1 MNREVLLVIY
11 AIVLVIF
18 LCLSFFFSSADM
30 AYGSVDQF
38 RFKSALE
45 KSPEKEKKILRGKE
59 LALHYDRTIATIL
72 FCNDMV
78 NAGLDSVATL
88 FGVNLCMLLLSDH
101 PNVLA
106 LSDTWGLVASM
117 VVLVMKI
124 TFGEIVP
131 KSISKVINLKLS
143 ILYSGVIK
151 FLIYLF
157 TPLTFPIA
165 KLADLLARLFSK
177 NVVDVSIAEDDL
189 HEMVDDIENQGSV
202 DEEKASMLHETI
214 KYTRTEAKE
223 VMTPRIDIIAIDKN
237 DDIEEIIKEGKI
249 FRHSRIPVY
258 EDTIDNIIGF
268 ITVKSLMAKYLNQE
282 EIVLDELLI
291 EPLRFPQSKEI
302 NDIMR
307 IFKKKKR
314 HFAIIMDE
322 YGGVDGILTMEDIL
336 EEIVGEIWDERDRPN
351 DPIVERKD
359 RSYII
364 DGTVTVEDFC
374 DLFEIP
380 FEDVNTDYLTV
391 AGFIVELLG
400 DHFAKVNDILTF
412 EGVQIK
418 VIAID
423 ENGAVSRVLCKKI
436 KEEDK

>member
-45 KSPEKEKKILRGKE
+45 KTPEKEKKILCGKE

-223 VMTPRIDIIAIDKN
+223 VMTPRVDIIAIDKN

-258 EDTIDNIIGF
+258 ENTIDNIIGF

-282 EIVLDELLI
+282 EIDLDELLI

-359 RSYII
+359 HSYII

>member
-45 KSPEKEKKILRGKE
+45 KTPEKEKKILRGKE

-223 VMTPRIDIIAIDKN
+223 VMTPRVDIIAIDKN

-258 EDTIDNIIGF
+258 ENTIDNIIGF

-282 EIVLDELLI
+282 EIDLDELLI

-307 IFKKKKR
+307 IFKKKKT

-359 RSYII
+359 HSYII

>member
-45 KSPEKEKKILRGKE
+45 KTPEKEKKILRGKE

-88 FGVNLCMLLLSDH
+88 FGVNLCMLILSDH

-151 FLIYLF
+151 FLIYLL

-223 VMTPRIDIIAIDKN
+223 VMTPRVDIIAIDKN

-258 EDTIDNIIGF
+258 ENTIDNIIGF

-282 EIVLDELLI
+282 EIDLDELLI

-359 RSYII
+359 HSYII

>member
-177 NVVDVSIAEDDL
+177 HVVDVSIAEDDL

-223 VMTPRIDIIAIDKN
+223 VMTPRVDIIAIDKN

-258 EDTIDNIIGF
+258 ENTIDNIIGF

-359 RSYII
+359 HSYII

-391 AGFIVELLG
+391 AGFVVELLG

>member
-223 VMTPRIDIIAIDKN
+223 VMTPRVDIIAIDKN

-258 EDTIDNIIGF
+258 ENTIDNIIGF

-359 RSYII
+359 HSYII

>member
-18 LCLSFFFSSADM
+18 LCLSFVFSSADM

-223 VMTPRIDIIAIDKN
+223 VMTPRVDIIAIDKN

-258 EDTIDNIIGF
+258 ENTIDNIIGF

-282 EIVLDELLI
+282 EIDIDELLI

-359 RSYII
+359 HSYII

>member
-106 LSDTWGLVASM
+106 LSDTWGLVTSM

-223 VMTPRIDIIAIDKN
+223 VMTPRVDIIAIDKN

-258 EDTIDNIIGF
+258 ENTIDNIIGF

-282 EIVLDELLI
+282 EIDLNELLI

-359 RSYII
+359 HSYII

-436 KEEDK
+436 EEEDK

>member
-59 LALHYDRTIATIL
+59 LALHYDRTITTIL

-165 KLADLLARLFSK
+165 KLADLIARLFSK

-223 VMTPRIDIIAIDKN
+223 VMTPRVDIIAIDKN

-258 EDTIDNIIGF
+258 ENTIDNIIGF

-282 EIVLDELLI
+282 EIDLDELLI

-359 RSYII
+359 HSYII

-436 KEEDK
+436 EEEDK

>member
-88 FGVNLCMLLLSDH
+88 FGVNLCMLILSDH

-117 VVLVMKI
+117 VVFVMKI

-223 VMTPRIDIIAIDKN
+223 VMTPRVDIIAIDKN

-258 EDTIDNIIGF
+258 ENTIDNIIGF

-282 EIVLDELLI
+282 EIDLDELLI

-359 RSYII
+359 HSYII

-391 AGFIVELLG
+391 AGFVVELLG

>member
-1 MNREVLLVIY
+1 M
-11 AIVLVIF
+11 
-18 LCLSFFFSSADM
+18 
-30 AYGSVDQF
+30 
-38 RFKSALE
+38 
-45 KSPEKEKKILRGKE
+45 RGKE

-106 LSDTWGLVASM
+106 LYDTWGLVASM

-223 VMTPRIDIIAIDKN
+223 VMTPRVDIIAIDKN
-237 DDIEEIIKEGKI
+237 DDIEEIIKDGKI

-258 EDTIDNIIGF
+258 ENTIDNIIGF

-282 EIVLDELLI
+282 EIDLDELLI

-359 RSYII
+359 HSYII

>member
-45 KSPEKEKKILRGKE
+45 KTPEKEKKILRGKE

-223 VMTPRIDIIAIDKN
+223 VMTPRVDIIAIDKN

-258 EDTIDNIIGF
+258 ENTIDNIIGF

-359 RSYII
+359 HSYII

-436 KEEDK
+436 KG

>member
-45 KSPEKEKKILRGKE
+45 KTPEKEKKILRGKE
-59 LALHYDRTIATIL
+59 LALHYDRTITTIL

-177 NVVDVSIAEDDL
+177 HVVDVSIAEDDL

-223 VMTPRIDIIAIDKN
+223 VMTPRVDIIAIDKN

-258 EDTIDNIIGF
+258 ENTIDNIIGF

-359 RSYII
+359 HSYII

-436 KEEDK
+436 EEEDK

>member
-88 FGVNLCMLLLSDH
+88 FGVNLCMLILSDH

-189 HEMVDDIENQGSV
+189 HEMVDDIEKQGSV

-223 VMTPRIDIIAIDKN
+223 VMTPRVDIIAIDKN

-258 EDTIDNIIGF
+258 ENTIDNIIGF

-282 EIVLDELLI
+282 EIDLDERLI

-359 RSYII
+359 HSYII

>member
-143 ILYSGVIK
+143 ILYSGVII

-177 NVVDVSIAEDDL
+177 HVVDVSIAEDDL

-223 VMTPRIDIIAIDKN
+223 VMTPRVDIIAIDKN

-258 EDTIDNIIGF
+258 ENTIDNIIGF

-359 RSYII
+359 HSYII

-391 AGFIVELLG
+391 AGFVVELLG

>member
-45 KSPEKEKKILRGKE
+45 KSPKKEKKILRGKE

-223 VMTPRIDIIAIDKN
+223 VMTPRVDIIAIDKN
-237 DDIEEIIKEGKI
+237 DDIEEIIKEGTI

-258 EDTIDNIIGF
+258 ENTIDNIIGF

-282 EIVLDELLI
+282 EIDLDELLI

-359 RSYII
+359 HSYII

>member
-45 KSPEKEKKILRGKE
+45 KTPEKEKKILRGKE

-88 FGVNLCMLLLSDH
+88 FGVNLCMLLLSYH

-177 NVVDVSIAEDDL
+177 HVVDVSIAEDDL

-223 VMTPRIDIIAIDKN
+223 VMTPRVDIIAIDKN

-258 EDTIDNIIGF
+258 ENTIDNIIGF

-282 EIVLDELLI
+282 EIDLDELLI

-359 RSYII
+359 HSYII

-423 ENGAVSRVLCKKI
+423 ENGAVSRVLCKK
-436 KEEDK
+436 

>member
-45 KSPEKEKKILRGKE
+45 KSPEQAKKILRGKE

-223 VMTPRIDIIAIDKN
+223 VMTPRVDIIAIDKN

-258 EDTIDNIIGF
+258 ENTIDNIIGF

-282 EIVLDELLI
+282 EIDLDELLI

-359 RSYII
+359 HSYII

>member
-117 VVLVMKI
+117 VVLVLKI

-223 VMTPRIDIIAIDKN
+223 VMTPRVDIIAIDKN

-258 EDTIDNIIGF
+258 ENTIDNIIGF

-359 RSYII
+359 HSYII

-374 DLFEIP
+374 DLFEIS

>member
-117 VVLVMKI
+117 VVLVLKI

-223 VMTPRIDIIAIDKN
+223 VMTPRVDIIAIDKN

-258 EDTIDNIIGF
+258 ENTIDNIIGF

-359 RSYII
+359 HSYII

-374 DLFEIP
+374 DLFEIS

-436 KEEDK
+436 EEEDK

>member
-117 VVLVMKI
+117 VFLVMKI

-202 DEEKASMLHETI
+202 DEAKASMLNETI
-214 KYTRTEAKE
+214 KDTRTEAKE
-223 VMTPRIDIIAIDKN
+223 VMTPRVDIIAIDKN

-258 EDTIDNIIGF
+258 ENTIDNIIGF

-282 EIVLDELLI
+282 EINLDELLI

-359 RSYII
+359 HSYII

>member
-117 VVLVMKI
+117 VVLVLKI

-223 VMTPRIDIIAIDKN
+223 VMTPRVDIIAIDKN

-258 EDTIDNIIGF
+258 ENTIDNIIGF

-282 EIVLDELLI
+282 EIDLDELLI

-359 RSYII
+359 HSYII

-374 DLFEIP
+374 DLFEIS

>member
-258 EDTIDNIIGF
+258 ENTIDNIIGF

-359 RSYII
+359 HSYII

>member
-59 LALHYDRTIATIL
+59 LALHYDRTITTIL

-177 NVVDVSIAEDDL
+177 HVVDVSIAEDDL

-258 EDTIDNIIGF
+258 ENTIDNIIGF

-282 EIVLDELLI
+282 EIDLDELLI

-359 RSYII
+359 HSYII

-436 KEEDK
+436 EEEDK

>member
-45 KSPEKEKKILRGKE
+45 KTPEKEKKILRGKE

-223 VMTPRIDIIAIDKN
+223 VMTPRVDIIAIDKN
-237 DDIEEIIKEGKI
+237 DDIEEIIKEGKL

-258 EDTIDNIIGF
+258 ENTIDNIIGF

-282 EIVLDELLI
+282 EIDLDELLI

-307 IFKKKKR
+307 IFKKKKT

-359 RSYII
+359 HSYII

>member
-143 ILYSGVIK
+143 ILYSSVIK

-223 VMTPRIDIIAIDKN
+223 VMTPRVDIIAIDKN

-258 EDTIDNIIGF
+258 ENTIDNIIGF

-359 RSYII
+359 HSYII

-436 KEEDK
+436 KEEDI

>member
-223 VMTPRIDIIAIDKN
+223 VMTPRVDIIAIDKN

-258 EDTIDNIIGF
+258 ENTIDNIIGF
-268 ITVKSLMAKYLNQE
+268 ITVKSLMEKYLNQE
-282 EIVLDELLI
+282 EIDLDELLI

-359 RSYII
+359 HSYII

-423 ENGAVSRVLCKKI
+423 ENGTVSRVLCKKI

>member
-223 VMTPRIDIIAIDKN
+223 VMTPRVDIIAIDKN

-258 EDTIDNIIGF
+258 ENTIDNIIGF

-314 HFAIIMDE
+314 HFAIIIDE

-359 RSYII
+359 HSYII

>member
-223 VMTPRIDIIAIDKN
+223 VMTPRVDIIAIDKN

-258 EDTIDNIIGF
+258 ENTIDNIIGF
-268 ITVKSLMAKYLNQE
+268 ITVKSLMEKYLNQE
-282 EIVLDELLI
+282 EIDLDELLI

-359 RSYII
+359 HSYII

>member
-223 VMTPRIDIIAIDKN
+223 VMTPRVDIIAIDKN

-258 EDTIDNIIGF
+258 ENTIDNIIGF
-268 ITVKSLMAKYLNQE
+268 ITVKSLMEKYLNQE
-282 EIVLDELLI
+282 EIDLDELLI

-359 RSYII
+359 HSYII

-400 DHFAKVNDILTF
+400 DHFAKVNYILTF
-412 EGVQIK
+412 EVVQIK

-436 KEEDK
+436 EEEDK

>member
-359 RSYII
+359 HSYII

>member
-143 ILYSGVIK
+143 ILYSGVII

-223 VMTPRIDIIAIDKN
+223 VMTPRVDIIAIDKN

-258 EDTIDNIIGF
+258 ENTIDNIIGF

-282 EIVLDELLI
+282 EIDLDELLI

-359 RSYII
+359 HSYII

>member
-223 VMTPRIDIIAIDKN
+223 VMTPRVDIIAIDKN

-258 EDTIDNIIGF
+258 ENTIDNIIGF

-359 RSYII
+359 HSYII

-391 AGFIVELLG
+391 AGFVVELLG

>member
-177 NVVDVSIAEDDL
+177 HVVDVSIAEDDL

-223 VMTPRIDIIAIDKN
+223 VMTPRVDIIAIDKN

-258 EDTIDNIIGF
+258 DNTIDNIIGF

-282 EIVLDELLI
+282 EIDLDELLI

-359 RSYII
+359 HSYII

-436 KEEDK
+436 EVEDK

>member
-151 FLIYLF
+151 FLIYLL

-223 VMTPRIDIIAIDKN
+223 VMTPRVDIIAIDKN

-258 EDTIDNIIGF
+258 ENTIDNIIGF

-282 EIVLDELLI
+282 EIDLDELLI

-359 RSYII
+359 HSYII

>member
-1 MNREVLLVIY
+1 MSREVLLVIY

-223 VMTPRIDIIAIDKN
+223 VMTPRVDIIAIDKN

-258 EDTIDNIIGF
+258 ENTIDNIIGF

-282 EIVLDELLI
+282 EIDLDELLI

-359 RSYII
+359 HSYII

-436 KEEDK
+436 EEEDK

>member
-59 LALHYDRTIATIL
+59 LALHYDRTITTIL

-223 VMTPRIDIIAIDKN
+223 VMTPRVDIIAIDKN

-258 EDTIDNIIGF
+258 ENTIDNIIGF

-282 EIVLDELLI
+282 EIDLDELLI

-359 RSYII
+359 HSYII

>member
-223 VMTPRIDIIAIDKN
+223 VMTPRVDIIAIDKN

-258 EDTIDNIIGF
+258 ENTIDNIIGF

-282 EIVLDELLI
+282 EIDLDELLI

-359 RSYII
+359 HSYII

-374 DLFEIP
+374 DLFEIS

>member
-223 VMTPRIDIIAIDKN
+223 VMTPRVDIIAIDKN

-258 EDTIDNIIGF
+258 ENTIDNIIGF

-359 RSYII
+359 HSYII

-423 ENGAVSRVLCKKI
+423 ENGTVSRVLCKKI